1 MYAFKIAQIAFELG
15 QSPQAALCT
24 LFLLLNLMMYGGLA
38 MNFSYSKS
46 VKHILALA
54 LIGISPIVLA
64 AQNAVQPP
72 VKTYA
77 NSAASNNAASKWDIF
92 VGFSYLSPYVTS
104 DGFDNFDGTGI
115 RYGAIGSVS
124 RYFNKYAGVQ
134 FEGDYHNDNNENHP
148 TSTDFEGGSGGLI
161 LRYPSAHFTPFI
173 HALVGGESA
182 GSFYYKN
189 QWGLVATGGGGLD
202 YNTPLFDH
210 HLALRLFQ
218 ADYQFNRQDN
228 IADFNMLRLSAGAV
242 IRIGSFAPPVP
253 VALACSV
260 NPESIFP
267 SDPVTVTATAGNL
280 DPKLRVVYSWSGD
293 GVTGNG
299 ATATVSTATLAPGT
313 HTVNAKV
320 SEGKGDKIGLKPGE
334 VASCLASFT
343 VKAFEPP
350 TISCSASPNAINP
363 NESSTVTASGISP
376 QNRPL
381 TYSYMAQSG
390 SISGNGAT
398 AVFSSVGATAG
409 PVAITCNV
417 ADDKGSTAT
426 AVANITIAPAP
437 VVVAEQPS
445 PEQVRLEARL
455 ALHSVFFPT
464 AQPRATKPEGGLVD
478 SQQQI
483 LKTLAED
490 FKGYLAIKPDA
501 HLILTGHADVR
512 GTEEYNQALTERR
525 VNRAKQF
532 LVEQGIAEDR
542 IQTQAVGKE
551 QELSQDE
558 VKDLIQSNPNLTD
571 SERQR
576 ILNDLSTIVL
586 AQNRRVDITLTTT
599 GQQSVKLYPFNA
611 EDSITLLDEKAAG
624 SRKHTHTNTKHVHAK
639 Q

>member
-1 MYAFKIAQIAFELG
+1 MH
-15 QSPQAALCT
+15 P
-24 LFLLLNLMMYGGLA
+24 
-38 MNFSYSKS
+38 SYTKA
-46 VKHILALA
+46 VKRILTLA

-64 AQNAVQPP
+64 AQDTVQPP
-72 VKTYA
+72 AKA
-77 NSAASNNAASKWDIF
+77 HASSAASNNAASKVDIF
-92 VGFSYLSPYVTS
+92 VGFSYLSPKVAT
-104 DGFDNFDGTGI
+104 DGLSNFDATGI

-124 RYFNKYAGVQ
+124 SYFNRYAGVQ
-134 FEGDYHNDNNENHP
+134 LEGDYHNDNNENHP

-398 AVFSSVGATAG
+398 ATYSSTGAPAG
-409 PVAITCNV
+409 PVGITCNV
-417 ADDKGSTAT
+417 TDDKGNSAA
-426 AVANITIAPAP
+426 AVASITIAPPP
-437 VVVAEQPS
+437 VLEPS

-464 AQPRATKPEGGLVD
+464 AQPRATHPEGGLVE
-478 SQQQI
+478 SQQQT

-490 FKGYLAIKPDA
+490 FKGYLAIKPEA

-512 GTEEYNQALTERR
+512 GTPEYNQALTERR

-532 LVEQGIAEDR
+532 LVEQGIAEGGIETR
-542 IQTQAVGKE
+542 AVGKE
-551 QELSQDE
+551 QQLSQDQ
-558 VKDLIQSNPNLTD
+558 VKDLVQNNPDLTD
-571 SERQR
+571 SQRQR
-576 ILNDLSTIVL
+576 ILHDLSTIVL

-611 EDSITLLDEKAAG
+611 VDSITLLDEKASA
-624 SRKHTHTNTKHVHAK
+624 SRKHAHASTKHVHAK

>member
-1 MYAFKIAQIAFELG
+1 MSI
-15 QSPQAALCT
+15 T
-24 LFLLLNLMMYGGLA
+24 
-38 MNFSYSKS
+38 
-46 VKHILALA
+46 
-54 LIGISPIVLA
+54 
-64 AQNAVQPP
+64 
-72 VKTYA
+72 
-77 NSAASNNAASKWDIF
+77 
-92 VGFSYLSPYVTS
+92 
-104 DGFDNFDGTGI
+104 
-115 RYGAIGSVS
+115 
-124 RYFNKYAGVQ
+124 RYFNKNVGVQVEGSEHIESEDWPVGDNNASYHSNDDFAGASAGVIYRIPK
-134 FEGDYHNDNNENHP
+134 GN
-148 TSTDFEGGSGGLI
+148 
-161 LRYPSAHFTPFI
+161 FTPFG
-173 HALVGGESA
+173 HALIGTEQVGSVYRA
-182 GSFYYKN
+182 DTWGS
-189 QWGLVATGGGGLD
+189 VVTAGGGVD
-202 YNTPLFDH
+202 YETRLFNH
-210 HLALRLFQ
+210 HLAIRIFQ
-218 ADYQFNRQDN
+218 ADYQF
-228 IADFNMLRLSAGAV
+228 IYADSTPIPSLRLSTGLV
-242 IRIGSFAPPVP
+242 SHIGSFAPPAP
-253 VALACSV
+253 VTLACAV
-260 NPESIFP
+260 NPQSIFP
-267 SDPVTVTATAGNL
+267 GDPVTVTATAGNL
-280 DPKLRVVYSWSGD
+280 DPKLHVVYSWSGE
-293 GVTGNG
+293 GPTGNG
-299 ATATVSTATLAPGT
+299 ATATVSTATLAPGS

-320 SEGKGDKIGLKPGE
+320 SEGKGDRIGLKPGE
-334 VASCLASFT
+334 VASCSASFT
-343 VKAFEPP
+343 VRAFEPP
-350 TISCSASPNAINP
+350 TVSCSASPNAINA

-381 TYSYMAQSG
+381 TYSYSVQSG

-398 AVFSSVGATAG
+398 ATYSSAGAPAG
-409 PVAITCNV
+409 LVAITCNV

-437 VVVAEQPS
+437 VVVVEQPS

-464 AQPRATKPEGGLVD
+464 AQPRAAHPEGGLVD

-532 LVEQGIAEDR
+532 LIEQGIADNH
-542 IQTQAVGKE
+542 IDTQAVGKE

-624 SRKHTHTNTKHVHAK
+624 SKKHTHTNTKHVHAK

>member
-1 MYAFKIAQIAFELG
+1 MH
-15 QSPQAALCT
+15 P
-24 LFLLLNLMMYGGLA
+24 
-38 MNFSYSKS
+38 SYTKA
-46 VKHILALA
+46 VKRILTLA

-64 AQNAVQPP
+64 AQDTVQPP
-72 VKTYA
+72 AKA
-77 NSAASNNAASKWDIF
+77 HASSAASNNAASKVDIF
-92 VGFSYLSPYVTS
+92 VGFSYLSPKVAS
-104 DGFDNFDGTGI
+104 NGFSNFDATGI

-124 RYFNKYAGVQ
+124 SYFNRYAGVQ
-134 FEGDYHNDNNENHP
+134 LEGDYHNDNNENRP

-161 LRYPSAHFTPFI
+161 LRYPSAHFTPFV

-182 GSFYYKN
+182 GSYYYKN
-189 QWGLVATGGGGLD
+189 QWGVVATGGGGLD

-218 ADYQFNRQDN
+218 ADYQFNRQDD

-242 IRIGSFAPPVP
+242 IRIGSFTPPVP
-253 VALACSV
+253 VALACSAS
-260 NPESIFP
+260 PDSIFAG
-267 SDPVTVTATAGNL
+267 DPVTVTASASNL
-280 DPKLRVVYSWSGD
+280 DPKLQVVYAWSGD

-299 ATATVSTATLAPGT
+299 VTATVSTVVLAPGA
-313 HTVNAKV
+313 HTVNGKV

-334 VASCLASFT
+334 VANCVASYS
-343 VKAFEPP
+343 VKAFESP
-350 TISCSASPNAINP
+350 TISCSASPSAIAP
-363 NESSTVTASGISP
+363 NDSSTVTASGLSP

-381 TYSYMAQSG
+381 TYSYSAQSG
-390 SISGNGAT
+390 TISGNGAT
-398 AVFSSVGATAG
+398 ATYSSVGAASG

-417 ADDKGSTAT
+417 VDDKGNTAT
-426 AVANITIAPAP
+426 AVANVTIAAA
-437 VVVAEQPS
+437 VVAEQPS

-464 AQPRATKPEGGLVD
+464 AQPRIKHPEGGLVV
-478 SQQQI
+478 SQQQT

-490 FKGYLAIKPDA
+490 FKGYLAIKPGA
-501 HLILTGHADVR
+501 HLVLTGHADVR

-525 VNRAKQF
+525 VSAAKQF
-532 LVEQGIAEDR
+532 LVEQGIADDH
-542 IQTQAVGKE
+542 IDTQAVGKE

-558 VKDLIQSNPNLTD
+558 VKVLIQNNPSLTD

-624 SRKHTHTNTKHVHAK
+624 SKKHTHPNAKHVHAK
-639 Q
+639 

>member
-1 MYAFKIAQIAFELG
+1 
-15 QSPQAALCT
+15 
-24 LFLLLNLMMYGGLA
+24 
-38 MNFSYSKS
+38 MNSSYSKI

-64 AQNAVQPP
+64 AQDAVQPP
-72 VKTYA
+72 VKTHA
-77 NSAASNNAASKWDIF
+77 SSPASNNAASKVDIF
-92 VGFSYLSPYVTS
+92 IGFSYLSPYVTS
-104 DGFDNFDGTGI
+104 DEFEHFGATGI

-124 RYFNKYAGVQ
+124 GYFNKYAGVQ
-134 FEGDYHNDNNENHP
+134 FEGDYHNDNNENRP
-148 TSTDFEGGSGGLI
+148 NTDFEGGSGGLI
-161 LRYPSAHFTPFI
+161 LRYPGAHFTPFV

-182 GSFYYKN
+182 GSFYYRN

-253 VALACSV
+253 VALACSAS
-260 NPESIFP
+260 PDSIFP
-267 SDPVTVTATAGNL
+267 GDPVTVTASASNL
-280 DPKLRVVYSWSGD
+280 DPKLQVVYAWTGD

-299 ATATVSTATLAPGT
+299 ATTTVSTATLAPGA
-313 HTVNAKV
+313 HTVNGKV
-320 SEGKGDKIGLKPGE
+320 SEGKGDKIGLKPYE
-334 VASCLASFT
+334 VANCVASYS

-350 TISCSASPNAINP
+350 TISCSASPSAINP
-363 NESSTVTASGISP
+363 NDSSTVTASGLSP

-381 TYSYMAQSG
+381 TYSYSAQSG

-398 AVFSSVGATAG
+398 VTYSSVGAVAG

-417 ADDKGSTAT
+417 ADDKGNTAT
-426 AVANITIAPAP
+426 AVANVTIAAA
-437 VVVAEQPS
+437 VVAEQPS

-464 AQPRATKPEGGLVD
+464 AQPRVKHPEGGLVS

-490 FKGYLAIKPDA
+490 FKGYLAIKPGA
-501 HLILTGHADVR
+501 HLVLTGHADLR

-525 VNRAKQF
+525 VSSAKQY
-532 LVEQGIAEDR
+532 LVEQGIAENAIDTKADGED
-542 IQTQAVGKE
+542 QQ
-551 QELSQDE
+551 LSQEE
-558 VKDLIQSNPNLTD
+558 VQVLIEKNPDLTD

-576 ILNDLSTIVL
+576 ILHDLKTIVL

-611 EDSITLLDEKAAG
+611 EDSITLLDQKAAG
-624 SRKHTHTNTKHVHAK
+624 AKKHAHSTKKHVAAK

>member
-1 MYAFKIAQIAFELG
+1 MH
-15 QSPQAALCT
+15 P
-24 LFLLLNLMMYGGLA
+24 
-38 MNFSYSKS
+38 SYTKA
-46 VKHILALA
+46 VKRILTLA

-64 AQNAVQPP
+64 AQDTVQPP
-72 VKTYA
+72 AKA
-77 NSAASNNAASKWDIF
+77 HASSAASNNAASKVDIF
-92 VGFSYLSPYVTS
+92 VGFSYLSPKVAT
-104 DGFDNFDGTGI
+104 DGLSNFDATGI

-124 RYFNKYAGVQ
+124 SYFNRYAGVQ
-134 FEGDYHNDNNENHP
+134 LEGDYHNDNNENRP

-161 LRYPSAHFTPFI
+161 LRYPSAHFTPFV

-182 GSFYYKN
+182 GSYYYKN
-189 QWGLVATGGGGLD
+189 QWGVVATGGGGLD

-218 ADYQFNRQDN
+218 ADYQFNRQDD

-242 IRIGSFAPPVP
+242 IRIGSFTPPVP
-253 VALACSV
+253 VALACSAS
-260 NPESIFP
+260 PDSIFAG
-267 SDPVTVTATAGNL
+267 DPVTVTASASNL
-280 DPKLRVVYSWSGD
+280 DPKLQVVYAWSGD

-299 ATATVSTATLAPGT
+299 VTATVSTVVLAPGV
-313 HTVNAKV
+313 HTVNGKV

-334 VASCLASFT
+334 VANCVASYS

-350 TISCSASPNAINP
+350 TISCSASPSAIAP
-363 NESSTVTASGISP
+363 NDSSTVTASGLSP

-381 TYSYMAQSG
+381 TYSYSAQSG
-390 SISGNGAT
+390 TISGNGAT
-398 AVFSSVGATAG
+398 ATYSSVGAASG

-417 ADDKGSTAT
+417 VDDKGNTAT
-426 AVANITIAPAP
+426 AVANVTIAAA
-437 VVVAEQPS
+437 VVAEQPS

-464 AQPRATKPEGGLVD
+464 AQPRIKHPEGGLVV
-478 SQQQI
+478 SQQQT

-490 FKGYLAIKPDA
+490 FKGYLAIKPGA
-501 HLILTGHADVR
+501 HLVLTGHADVR

-525 VNRAKQF
+525 VSAAKQF
-532 LVEQGIAEDR
+532 LVEQGIADDH
-542 IQTQAVGKE
+542 IDTQAVGKE

-558 VKDLIQSNPNLTD
+558 VKVLIQNNPSLTD

-624 SRKHTHTNTKHVHAK
+624 SKKHTHPNAKHVHAK
-639 Q
+639 

>member
-1 MYAFKIAQIAFELG
+1 MH
-15 QSPQAALCT
+15 P
-24 LFLLLNLMMYGGLA
+24 
-38 MNFSYSKS
+38 SYTKA
-46 VKHILALA
+46 VKRILTLA

-64 AQNAVQPP
+64 AQDTVQPP
-72 VKTYA
+72 AKA
-77 NSAASNNAASKWDIF
+77 HASSAASNNAASKVDIF
-92 VGFSYLSPYVTS
+92 VGFSYLSPKVAS
-104 DGFDNFDGTGI
+104 NGFSNFDATGI

-124 RYFNKYAGVQ
+124 SYFNRYAGVQ
-134 FEGDYHNDNNENHP
+134 LEGDYHNDNNENRP

-161 LRYPSAHFTPFI
+161 LRYPSAHFTPFV

-182 GSFYYKN
+182 GSYYYKN
-189 QWGLVATGGGGLD
+189 QWGVVATGGGGLD

-218 ADYQFNRQDN
+218 ADYQFNRQDD

-242 IRIGSFAPPVP
+242 IRIGSFTPPVP
-253 VALACSV
+253 VALACSAS
-260 NPESIFP
+260 PDSIFAG
-267 SDPVTVTATAGNL
+267 DPVTVTASASNL
-280 DPKLRVVYSWSGD
+280 DPKLQVVYAWSGD

-299 ATATVSTATLAPGT
+299 VTATVSTVVLAPGV
-313 HTVNAKV
+313 HTVNGKV

-334 VASCLASFT
+334 VANCVASYS

-350 TISCSASPNAINP
+350 TISCSASPSAIAP
-363 NESSTVTASGISP
+363 NDSSTVTASGLSP

-381 TYSYMAQSG
+381 TYSYSAQSG
-390 SISGNGAT
+390 TISGNGAT
-398 AVFSSVGATAG
+398 ATYSSVGAASG

-417 ADDKGSTAT
+417 VDDKGNTAT
-426 AVANITIAPAP
+426 AVANVTIAAA
-437 VVVAEQPS
+437 VVAEQPS

-464 AQPRATKPEGGLVD
+464 AQPRIKHPEGGLVV
-478 SQQQI
+478 SQQQT

-490 FKGYLAIKPDA
+490 FKGYLAIKPGA
-501 HLILTGHADVR
+501 HLVLTGHADVR

-525 VNRAKQF
+525 VSAAKQF
-532 LVEQGIAEDR
+532 LVEQGIADDH
-542 IQTQAVGKE
+542 IDTQAVGKE

-558 VKDLIQSNPNLTD
+558 VKVLIQNNPSLTD

-624 SRKHTHTNTKHVHAK
+624 SKKHTHPNAKHVHAK
-639 Q
+639 

>member
-1 MYAFKIAQIAFELG
+1 MYEG
-15 QSPQAALCT
+15 V
-24 LFLLLNLMMYGGLA
+24 A
-38 MNFSYSKS
+38 MNSSNLKS

-54 LIGISPIVLA
+54 LIGIFPIALA

-77 NSAASNNAASKWDIF
+77 SSAASNNAASKVDIF
-92 VGFSYLSPYVTS
+92 IGFSYLSPYVTS
-104 DGFDNFDGTGI
+104 DGFDNFGGTGVK
-115 RYGAIGSVS
+115 YGAIGSVS
-124 RYFNKYAGVQ
+124 SYFNKYVGLQ
-134 FEGDYHNDNNENHP
+134 FEGDYHNDNNENRP
-148 TSTDFEGGSGGLI
+148 NTDFEGGSVGLI
-161 LRYPSAHFTPFI
+161 LRSPSAHFTPFV

-182 GSFYYKN
+182 GSYYYKN

-218 ADYQFNRQDN
+218 ADYQFNRQDD

-253 VALACSV
+253 VAVACAVS
-260 NPESIFP
+260 PESIFP
-267 SDPVTVTATAGNL
+267 GDPVTVTATASNL
-280 DPKLRVVYSWSGD
+280 DPKLHVVYAWSGD
-293 GVTGNG
+293 EVTGNG

-320 SEGKGDKIGLKPGE
+320 SEGKGDKIGLKPYE
-334 VASCLASFT
+334 VATCSASFT

-363 NESSTVTASGISP
+363 NESSTVTAIGVSP

-381 TYSYMAQSG
+381 TYSYSAQFG

-398 AVFSSVGATAG
+398 ATYSSAGAPAG

-417 ADDKGSTAT
+417 ADDKGSAVA
-426 AVANITIAPAP
+426 AVANITIAPPPAP
-437 VVVAEQPS
+437 VAEQPS

-464 AQPRATKPEGGLVD
+464 AQPRATKPEGGLVA

-525 VNRAKQF
+525 VSAAKQF
-532 LVEQGIAEDR
+532 LVEQGIADDH
-542 IQTQAVGKE
+542 IDTQAVGKE

-558 VKDLIQSNPNLTD
+558 VKDLIQNNPNLTD

-624 SRKHTHTNTKHVHAK
+624 SKKHAHTNTKHVHAK
-639 Q
+639 K

>member
-1 MYAFKIAQIAFELG
+1 MEDK
-15 QSPQAALCT
+15 SMHP
-24 LFLLLNLMMYGGLA
+24 
-38 MNFSYSKS
+38 SYTKA
-46 VKHILALA
+46 VKRILTLA

-64 AQNAVQPP
+64 AQDTVQPP
-72 VKTYA
+72 AKA
-77 NSAASNNAASKWDIF
+77 HASSAASNNAASKVDIF
-92 VGFSYLSPYVTS
+92 VGFSYLSPKVAT
-104 DGFDNFDGTGI
+104 DGLSNFDATGI

-124 RYFNKYAGVQ
+124 SYFNRYAGVQ
-134 FEGDYHNDNNENHP
+134 LEGDYHNDNNENRP

-161 LRYPSAHFTPFI
+161 LRYPSAHFTPFV

-182 GSFYYKN
+182 GSYYYKN
-189 QWGLVATGGGGLD
+189 QWGVVATGGGGLD

-218 ADYQFNRQDN
+218 ADYQFNRQDD

-242 IRIGSFAPPVP
+242 IRIGSFTPPVP
-253 VALACSV
+253 VALACSAS
-260 NPESIFP
+260 PDSIFAG
-267 SDPVTVTATAGNL
+267 DPVTVTASASNL
-280 DPKLRVVYSWSGD
+280 DPKLQVVYAWSGD

-299 ATATVSTATLAPGT
+299 VTATVSTVVLAPGV
-313 HTVNAKV
+313 HTVNGKV

-334 VASCLASFT
+334 VANCVASYS
-343 VKAFEPP
+343 VKAFESP
-350 TISCSASPNAINP
+350 TISCSASPSAIAP
-363 NESSTVTASGISP
+363 NDSSTVTASGLSP

-381 TYSYMAQSG
+381 TYSYSAQSG
-390 SISGNGAT
+390 TISGNGAT
-398 AVFSSVGATAG
+398 ATYSSVGAASG

-417 ADDKGSTAT
+417 VDDKGNTAT
-426 AVANITIAPAP
+426 AVANVTIAAA
-437 VVVAEQPS
+437 VVAEQPS

-464 AQPRATKPEGGLVD
+464 AQPRIKHPEGGLVV
-478 SQQQI
+478 SQQQT

-490 FKGYLAIKPDA
+490 FKGYLAIKPGA
-501 HLILTGHADVR
+501 HLVLTGHADVR

-525 VNRAKQF
+525 VSAAKQF
-532 LVEQGIAEDR
+532 LVEQGIADDH
-542 IQTQAVGKE
+542 IDTQAVGKE

-558 VKDLIQSNPNLTD
+558 VKVLIQNNPSLTD

-624 SRKHTHTNTKHVHAK
+624 SKKHTHPNAKHVHAK
-639 Q
+639 